1 MATGRTEHSDGV
13 RVLSRAVD
21 QAGDVL
27 DHVHHDY
34 LRAATPCADWDLGD
48 LVDHLVA
55 SPRQLLALL
64 RGEPVD
70 WAAAPPHLTE
80 EWGPT
85 FRVAGDDLVHAW
97 HQQADDA
104 PVSPDMHTA
113 ELALHTWDVARTIG
127 RMRGDLDPEVAERA
141 SPSCAPTS
149 PTSPAVR
156 RSGRRSRSPTVPGPT
171 SGWRRTPD
179 GRSARFR
186 GSLRSHLDQRVSG
199 GKPVAAGP

>member
-21 QAGDVL
+21 QTGDVL

-48 LVDHLVA
+48 VADHLVA

-70 WAAAPPHLTE
+70 WAAAAPHITG

-127 RMRGDLDPEVAERA
+127 RPVRDLDPEVAERA
-141 SPSCAPTS
+141 LAFLRANLTDDNRG
-149 PTSPAVR
+149 PAFGTPQPV
-156 RSGRRSRSPTVPGPT
+156 
-171 SGWRRTPD
+171 PD
-179 GRSARFR
+179 G
-186 GSLRSHLDQRVSG
+186 
-199 GKPVAAGP
+199 AGPYERLAAYAGRSVG